1 MLFGEHLA
9 HTLNFR
15 VNGAFKVSALGE
27 HRRLAAAEVLFLLVA
42 HSCDN
47 VEKFS
52 CFHFCFMCVSPQS
65 IAPYNAPRM
74 SLYSVMLE
82 TYGLVSASRM
92 ARLRSSWRRSDG
104 TLFSYLYIFFRFVC
118 RAAGRA
124 AAQSVLCVAVA
135 DAQCIF
141 VREVDAVSTTCLFRL
156 HYLRR

>member
-1 MLFGEHLA
+1 MLCCEHFSYA
-9 HTLNFR
+9 LNLR
-15 VNGAFKVSALGE
+15 VNGAFEISALCKGG
-27 HRRLAAAEVLFLLVA
+27 RRTGTVVFILLVA
-42 HSCDN
+42 HSCDK

-52 CFHFCFMCVSPQS
+52 CFHSCKTCVSPQS
-65 IAPYNAPRM
+65 NAPYKAPRM
-74 SLYSVMLE
+74 SLYSVMLA

-92 ARLRSSWRRSDG
+92 ARLRSSWRRSEG

-141 VREVDAVSTTCLFRL
+141 VREVDAVVTTCLFRI

>member
-1 MLFGEHLA
+1 MLLLGEHFA

-27 HRRLAAAEVLFLLVA
+27 HRRLTCAEVLFLLVS
-42 HSCDN
+42 HSCDK

-82 TYGLVSASRM
+82 TYWLVSASRM
-92 ARLRSSWRRSDG
+92 ARFRNSWQRSWG
-104 TLFSYLYIFFRFVC
+104 TLFSYLYMFFRFVS
-118 RAAGRA
+118 RAA
-124 AAQSVLCVAVA
+124 
-135 DAQCIF
+135 
-141 VREVDAVSTTCLFRL
+141 
-156 HYLRR
+156 